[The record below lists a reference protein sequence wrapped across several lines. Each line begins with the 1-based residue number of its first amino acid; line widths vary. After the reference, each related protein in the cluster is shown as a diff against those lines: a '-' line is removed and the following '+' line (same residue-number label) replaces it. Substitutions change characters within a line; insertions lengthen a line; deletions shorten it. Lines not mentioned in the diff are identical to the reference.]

1 MVFHHA
7 RNRTGKRHRDQGRG
21 MNDRNGKFDPG
32 SPLCRR
38 AWEACERACWGAGG
52 PAPWLT
58 VASRDEF
65 TALVLKAARSG
76 RRGVLPAPRRRDRVL
91 QVPGRTFGR
100 NKFWFCSA
108 YEELWRCY
116 WTVTP
121 RWRNSAMKS
130 TGTEGDGAI
139 DDRTIRDILK
149 RLTLPVSADK
159 TGRPRKVRKTRK

>member
-1 MVFHHA
+1 
-7 RNRTGKRHRDQGRG
+7 

-52 PAPWLT
+52 PALWLT

-65 TALVLKAARSG
+65 TALVLKAADRG
-76 RRGVLPAPRRRDRVL
+76 DAKFFRRLADAIEFCKTRADVRPKQVLVL
-91 QVPGRTFGR
+91 F
-100 NKFWFCSA
+100 A
-108 YEELWRCY
+108 YEELWRLLDRY
-116 WTVTP
+116 PTVAEL
-121 RWRNSAMKS
+121 RNEIN
-130 TGTEGDGAI
+130 GTEGDGAI

-149 RLTLPVSADK
+149 RLTLRVSADK